1 MPFRFKKMEI
11 PDVILI
17 EPEVFGD
24 ERGFFMETY
33 KDTDFAEFGI
43 KKRFVQDNHS
53 RSAAKGVLRGLH
65 FQQRPMVQAK
75 LVRVVRGS
83 VFDVAVDIR
92 KKSPTYGKWVSAT
105 LSAKNKAMLYI
116 PEGFAHG
123 FCTLEEGTE
132 VVYKCT
138 NVYSAEHDRGVRWDD
153 PAINIAWPV
162 KDPVLSG
169 KDRALPLLAEAD
181 NDF

>member
-1 MPFRFKKMEI
+1 MPFRFKRLEI
-11 PDVILI
+11 QDVILV

-33 KDTDFAEFGI
+33 KDTDFAGFGI
-43 KKRFVQDNHS
+43 KEKFTQDNHS

-65 FQQRPMVQAK
+65 FQQRPVAQAK
-75 LVRVVRGS
+75 LVRVIKGS

-92 KKSPTYGKWVSAT
+92 KKSPTYGKWVSAV
-105 LSAKNKAMLYI
+105 LSAENKSMLYI

-123 FCTLEEGTE
+123 FCTLEEDTE

-138 NVYSAEHDRGVRWDD
+138 NVYSAEHDRGIRWD
-153 PAINIAWPV
+153 APV
-162 KDPVLSG
+162 
-169 KDRALPLLAEAD
+169 RYLAYGPSRYPP
-181 NDF
+181 